1 MAHWAKSNDCPDNI
15 ACFDEVGSVQFDNQ
29 SLKSLLSP
37 NTSLTGI
44 QRKLKLIGL
53 ALAVLYVVVLGILM
67 LVIGFK
73 VQNSN
78 YEKDIQELAETQ
90 QGENNAWT
98 TYESSTILKEF
109 VQNLS
114 AFRYELFMNAQNL
127 LKLKQN
133 MQDNN
138 MMFNKM
144 QKTVEQL
151 IATMENVKSK
161 VEYANSTSFENL
173 YMMQEIEKEFGI
185 VKLTV
190 GIKGLFTDTFVS
202 IKIMVTEV
210 QINLTSLELN
220 YTGYFQCP
228 PGPKGEKGDT
238 GMKGDTGA
246 PGFPGLRGFPGPKG
260 EKGLNGLPGSKGS
273 SGIPGPPGQKGEK
286 GENGEVTSSNTTAPL
301 VRLVGGSS
309 ARLGR
314 VEVLHNG
321 EWGTVCDDHWNL
333 QDGKVICKMLGYTGA
348 AQIYVYAYFGQG
360 LGRIWMDDVECNG
373 NEKSIFECK
382 FKGWGQ
388 TNCRHS
394 EDAGVRCQ
402 VEPQSSKYSFIVH
415 MLRSLNFFLIV

>member
-173 YMMQEIEKEFGI
+173 YMMQEVWG
-185 VKLTV
+185 
-190 GIKGLFTDTFVS
+190 
-202 IKIMVTEV
+202 
-210 QINLTSLELN
+210 
-220 YTGYFQCP
+220 P

-286 GENGEVTSSNTTAPL
+286 GENGEVTSSNTT
-301 VRLVGGSS
+301 
-309 ARLGR
+309 
-314 VEVLHNG
+314 
-321 EWGTVCDDHWNL
+321 
-333 QDGKVICKMLGYTGA
+333 
-348 AQIYVYAYFGQG
+348 G